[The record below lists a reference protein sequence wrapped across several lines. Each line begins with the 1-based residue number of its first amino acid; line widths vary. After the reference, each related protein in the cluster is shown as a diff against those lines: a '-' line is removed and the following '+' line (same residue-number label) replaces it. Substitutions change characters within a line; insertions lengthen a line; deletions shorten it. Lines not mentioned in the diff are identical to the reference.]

1 MIKSAIISP
10 CGAYRY
16 TLTRKWDK
24 HRRRALFV
32 GLNPSTADAEVDDAT
47 IRRLIGFSKDLGFG
61 GFTIVNLF
69 AFRST
74 DPKNLTKAVD
84 AIGPENDRYLNLAFE
99 RHAVIIPMWGAN
111 GGLLDRD
118 KQVIEILRNTPVN
131 PIRRVVCFGTTKA
144 GHPKHPLYLR
154 KDTELVYFNL
164 GGGVS
169 Q

>member
-16 TLTRKWDK
+16 TLTRKWNK
-24 HRRRALFV
+24 HQRRALFV

-74 DPKNLTKAVD
+74 DPKNLIKAADPV
-84 AIGPENDRYLNLAFE
+84 GPENNRYLNLAFE
-99 RHAVIIPMWGAN
+99 RHDVIIPMWGAN

-118 KQVIEILRNTPVN
+118 KQVIEILRNTAVN
-131 PIRRVVCFGTTKA
+131 PIRRVGCFGTTKA

-154 KDTELVYFNL
+154 KDTEIVYFNL
-164 GGGVS
+164 E
-169 Q
+169 QN